1 MFSRFLRPVCVF
13 ASVLV
18 ACTAGSVSIV
28 KAQSGT
34 ADIRV
39 DSLTLDKTRVVLP
52 CRPGTKAQ
60 GEGCNDSRTIRA
72 KATISGGG
80 VKGSRLEA
88 VVSGGRATK
97 VSDLEFDWD
106 LASEM
111 PGTYTLT
118 VAAVDKDGRYGG
130 SKTVSVN
137 VERCVYCEHF
147 DVCPTISIYGP
158 LSPVEEGH
166 DMTFTASVT
175 GGSPDAYNWTVSA
188 GTIVSGQGTPTIVV
202 QTGPA
207 MSGMSVTAT
216 LEVANADW
224 MIECTRTASETGFVV
239 GNHSARLVDEFRT
252 AGSNCEE
259 GFARLDAF
267 LIELQNNPNDQGV
280 IILYSETAA
289 PRSGRIRKQQ
299 LVFYIKSRK
308 FDQTRVTFIDGSL
321 MKDAMT
327 QFWMVPPGAESPVP
341 VAGEGAVPAVVVPA
355 ATKPYLFAAEYS
367 DGIAGCSGPFDIA
380 AYASVLN
387 TEPKSRG
394 RIVIAETSTAKYN
407 QKRREILAE
416 LKANGVSATRVNT
429 VYKRVARMQALEST
443 ELWVIPPS
451 KK

>member
-1 MFSRFLRPVCVF
+1 MILRPVFVF
-13 ASVLV
+13 ALVIV
-18 ACTAGSVSIV
+18 ACTAGSVSVV

-39 DSLTLDKTRVVLP
+39 DSLTLDKPRVLLP
-52 CRPGTKAQ
+52 CRPGTKAS
-60 GEGCNDSRTIRA
+60 GPGCNDSRTIRA
-72 KATISGGG
+72 KAAISGGG
-80 VKGSRLEA
+80 ANGSRLEA
-88 VVSGGRATK
+88 VVSGGRTTK
-97 VSDLEFDWD
+97 LSELEFDWD
-106 LASEM
+106 LADVM

-137 VERCVYCEHF
+137 VEHCVYCELL
-147 DVCPTISIYGP
+147 DACPVITVTGPASIV
-158 LSPVEEGH
+158 SPGEN
-166 DMTFTASVT
+166 MTFTASVT
-175 GGSPDAYNWTVSA
+175 GGSPDSTTYNWTVSA
-188 GTIVSGQGTPTIVV
+188 GMIVSGQGTPTIVV
-202 QTGPA
+202 QTDRA
-207 MSGMSVTAT
+207 MGGMSVTAT

-224 MIECTRTASETGFVV
+224 LMECTRTASETGTVV
-239 GNHSARLVDEFRT
+239 SNHSARLVDEFRT

-280 IILYSETAA
+280 IILYSETVA

-299 LVFYIKSRK
+299 LVSYLRSRK

-341 VAGEGAVPAVVVPA
+341 AAGEGAVPAVVVPA

-367 DGIAGCSGPFDIA
+367 DGIAGCSEPFDIA

-394 RIVIAETSTAKYN
+394 RTVIAETSTAKYN

-416 LKANGVSATRVNT
+416 LKTNGVTATRVTT
-429 VYKRVARMQALEST
+429 VYKRVARMKALESA
-443 ELWVIPPS
+443 ELWVIPTS